1 LGVGEGGQKQHS
13 TTGKKK
19 KLERELKK
27 TLPPPIKDDKSLTK
41 VVALDCEMVGVGVD
55 GQESML
61 ARVCIINSYG
71 NVVYDKFVKPR
82 ERVVDYR
89 TWVSGVTK
97 AHLEGDDAF
106 PFDQIQHEVAE
117 IIKDRIVVGH
127 GLVNDFRALLLS
139 HPFSH
144 VRDTSKYRPLQRS
157 RGRPRA
163 LGYLARQV
171 LGVRI
176 QDKAR
181 GAHDPAEDARA
192 ALLIYKHHKRD
203 WEEYILKKQKQSRL
217 FSKKKKKKAKKQKK
231 KEEKKN
237 QQQGKAKSEN
247 GAEMVELS
255 DDLEASFSDH
265 EEIEFS
271 DD

>member
-1 LGVGEGGQKQHS
+1 VCAYRFGRSLSRHRATAVFHLCSQHNHS
-13 TTGKKK
+13 C
-19 KLERELKK
+19 
-27 TLPPPIKDDKSLTK
+27 
-41 VVALDCEMVGVGVD
+41 A
-55 GQESML
+55 
-61 ARVCIINSYG
+61 
-71 NVVYDKFVKPR
+71 
-82 ERVVDYR
+82 
-89 TWVSGVTK
+89 
-97 AHLEGDDAF
+97 
-106 PFDQIQHEVAE
+106 
-117 IIKDRIVVGH
+117 
-127 GLVNDFRALLLS
+127 
-139 HPFSH
+139 
-144 VRDTSKYRPLQRS
+144 
-157 RGRPRA
+157 
-163 LGYLARQV
+163 
-171 LGVRI
+171 